1 MRPALVAASLVVGVT
16 GCPSLASTL
25 PIGCTKST
33 TISVGDTV
41 RTSFGTNT
49 CTQGNGSW
57 ADFYNLVLTSQANLV
72 ISVASPGLATYVV
85 VYDQNR
91 TPIVNSALVSAP
103 DTAATVRVM
112 LATASYQIA
121 VIDTLGKAGSYRLSM
136 SPDAAPAAGC
146 GLIWLTPGITTTQ
159 TLRNSDCTAGSGG
172 TTHYYHHYEM
182 VMLYAQAATFTEQS
196 TAYSPSLTLYSSI
209 GTSQA
214 SSLDSTGTVAT
225 LPAFAQTGDYY
236 QLWVGS
242 VNALQTGAYTLT
254 VTTK

>member
-25 PIGCTKST
+25 PAGCTKST
-33 TISVGDTV
+33 TIAVSDTV

-49 CTQGNGSW
+49 CTQGNGTW
-57 ADFYNLVLTSQANLV
+57 ADFYNLVLTSQSNLV
-72 ISVASPGLATYVV
+72 VSVASPGLATYLV

-91 TPIVNSALVSAP
+91 TPIAASNLVSAP

-112 LATASYQIA
+112 LATATYQIA
-121 VIDTLGKAGSYRLSM
+121 VIDTLGKPGPYRLSI
-136 SPDAAPAAGC
+136 SPDAAPPGC
-146 GLIWLTPGITTTQ
+146 GLIWITPRITTTQ
-159 TLRNSDCTAGSGG
+159 TLTNSDCTAGSGG
-172 TTHYYHHYEM
+172 TLHYYHHYEM
-182 VMLYAQAATFTEQS
+182 AMLFAQSATFTAQS
-196 TAYSPSLTLYSSI
+196 NAYGPSLTLYSSL

-214 SSLDSTGTVAT
+214 SSLDSTGSVAT
-225 LPAFAQTGDYY
+225 LAAFAQTQDYY

-242 VNALQTGAYTLT
+242 VSALRTGAYTLT